1 VNRKL
6 PAEET
11 QSGIS
16 HGLGLAGPS
25 AADMERALEIAR
37 DAHDTKV
44 MRELRARLDGLMERP
59 DARALNRENV
69 LAVLRTISEG
79 VGPAI
84 DRPIRRLSTGEML
97 VRSHPAIELLD
108 ELIDA
113 LSDLDKGKTDP
124 SLRACSDGPNASLTT
139 TERKWDDELLNA
151 VLIVQRARG
160 LKTRVEAETFLAGRL
175 KEAGKRRRGKDYTP
189 RMLKR
194 LRDDRD
200 KRK

>member
-1 VNRKL
+1 
-6 PAEET
+6 
-11 QSGIS
+11 
-16 HGLGLAGPS
+16 
-25 AADMERALEIAR
+25 
-37 DAHDTKV
+37 
-44 MRELRARLDGLMERP
+44 
-59 DARALNRENV
+59 
-69 LAVLRTISEG
+69 
-79 VGPAI
+79 
-84 DRPIRRLSTGEML
+84 ML

-113 LSDLDKGKTDP
+113 LSDLDRGKTDP

-139 TERKWDDELLNA
+139 SERKWDDELLNA

-160 LKTRVEAETFLAGRL
+160 LKTRAEAENFLAGRL